1 MDNKQLSSK
10 HSSTHSMTSV
20 GQCTLIKA
28 IPLLR
33 TLVELCQTLFARHVF
48 TLSNSPH
55 LFLCKVEKNSV
66 HAVGKEY
73 ATNINDDTKSSR

>member
-1 MDNKQLSSK
+1 MVNKQPSSK
-10 HSSTHSMTSV
+10 HTSTHSTSSV
-20 GQCTLIKA
+20 GQCTFTRA